1 MDQAYAMGLNVIPDS
16 TTAARASLDN
26 GKFGANGTGGI
37 SSLSALV
44 SSYAPQLANIGW
56 FLDDEPD
63 QQAVNWYLLS
73 PPTLVKEAE
82 TVRQHTS
89 LPTLVDFQHA
99 AYTTVDPRYNGA
111 ADIWMAE
118 PYGKDVEHVTEAIST
133 LEAIQQRPIWLFQND
148 TTTTLI
154 VPKAYLAII
163 DGATG
168 ILYFNW
174 DKFHLNKAG
183 YGEVQKVFAKLGSL
197 KEVIF
202 ASRVSVHPP
211 LGISATGRSYQ
222 GQTYVLA
229 VNPNTPDVT
238 GRFSVPGLKAGQTI
252 KVEFENR
259 TITSAAGG
267 FTDTFKGV
275 SRHVYVY

>member
-1 MDQAYAMGLNVIPDS
+1 MGLNIIPDS
-16 TTAARASLDN
+16 TTAARAFLDN
-26 GKFGANGTGGI
+26 GKVGVNGTGGI
-37 SSLSALV
+37 SSLPAIV
-44 SSYAPQLANIGW
+44 SRYAPHLANIGW

-63 QQAVNWYLLS
+63 QQGVNWYLLS
-73 PPTLVKEAE
+73 PPLLVKEAE
-82 TVRQHTS
+82 KVRQNTT

-99 AYTTVDPRYNGA
+99 AYTTVDPRYNGS

-118 PYGKDVEHVTEAIST
+118 PYGTKVEHVTEAIST

-148 TTTTLI
+148 TTSTLI

-174 DKFHLNKAG
+174 DKLSLDPAG
-183 YGEVQKVFAKLGSL
+183 YAEVQRVFAELGSL

-202 ASRVSVHPP
+202 APRVSVHPP
-211 LGISATGRSYQ
+211 LGISAAGRSYQ

-229 VNPNTPDVT
+229 VNPNAVDVT
-238 GRFSVPGLKAGQTI
+238 GRFTAPGLKAGQKI

-259 TITSAAGG
+259 TITSTAGG
-267 FTDTFKGV
+267 FTDTFTGV